1 MNKLNL
7 IWAIML
13 AAIISSCDGSSV
25 HLNEMTYNTGINVTP
40 RPLSLEEKAGKF
52 ILSDNVVFVTDNAEL
67 EKVANFFA
75 AKIKQSTGYQ
85 LAIKSEQPTKGYI
98 KLSINTE
105 LDLND
110 EGYTL
115 TTSEE
120 GATIHAKTAHGAFYA
135 MQTFLQLLPAEIESP
150 VLVKAIEW
158 STPAVDIKDEPRL
171 KYRGQMLDVCRH
183 FVDVDYIK
191 KQLDVLAM
199 FKINRFHWHLTED
212 QAWRIEIK
220 KYPKLTELGSKRVEG
235 EGDTYGPF
243 FYTQEQIK
251 EVVAYAKER
260 FIEVIP
266 EVELPG
272 HGVAA
277 LTAYPEFSCT
287 GGPFEVRNIWGV
299 SNDIYCAGNED
310 TFKFLEDVIAEVV
323 PLFESEYFH
332 IGGDEAPKAR
342 WKECP
347 KCQARIKAEG
357 LKADKDH
364 TAEEKLQSYFVKR
377 IEKVLL
383 SHGKKMIGWDEIL
396 EGGLAPSATIMSWRG
411 EQGGITAGNMG
422 HDVIMT
428 PSPWFYLDAFQAD
441 PNVLPVG
448 IGSYI
453 ELNKTYSYDPIPA
466 KLDADKHHHIL
477 GVQGNVW
484 AEYMY
489 SPELVEYYTYPRI
502 IAVSEV
508 GWTAADR
515 KDYKDFER
523 RLENERVRL
532 DMHNINYHIPIPQDK
547 NNPSVDFVAFTDK
560 ATFEFTT
567 IEPTTIVYTT
577 DGSEPNAN
585 SAIHQEALTFD
596 QNTTLK
602 VRSILGSGKMGKV
615 RTITIEKQEFQPA
628 VEKATESKGLK
639 AEYFKGIMHKA
650 SQLEGLTATDTEY
663 IASPQKGS
671 HLVPDYRELTAEDY
685 YSSIFTGTITVEAD
699 DVYFFKSNADQVW
712 IDGKLIITNEGLVKK
727 NSRADSSIALA
738 KGAHD
743 IKFVRLSGING
754 GWPPLWEPIYLRLR
768 TSSESK
774 YKTADETY
782 FN

>member
-1 MNKLNL
+1 MKKLKS
-7 IWAIML
+7 ICTML
-13 AAIISSCDGSSV
+13 LALLVSSCSSDSV
-25 HLNEMTYNTGINVTP
+25 QLNELPYNKGINVTP
-40 RPLSLEEKAGKF
+40 RPLSLVEKTGKF
-52 ILSDNVVFVTDNAEL
+52 VLSSDVVFVADNADL
-67 EKVANFFA
+67 QKVVDFFA
-75 AKIKQSTGYQ
+75 TKMQKSTGYNFKITQTAPSKKYIQ
-85 LAIKSEQPTKGYI
+85 LSLNP
-98 KLSINTE
+98 S
-105 LDLND
+105 LDLNN

-115 TTSEE
+115 NADENSIE
-120 GATIHAKTAHGAFYA
+120 IVAKTPQGAFYG
-135 MQTFLQLLPAEIESP
+135 MQTLLQLLPAQIESP
-150 VLVKAIEW
+150 TLVDASEW
-158 STPAVDIKDEPRL
+158 SLPAVEIKDEPRL
-171 KYRGQMLDVCRH
+171 HYRGMMLDVCRH
-183 FVDVDYIK
+183 FLDVDFIK

-199 FKINRFHWHLTED
+199 FKINTFHWHLTED

-220 KYPKLTELGSKRVEG
+220 KYPKLTEISAKRTEG
-235 EGDTYGPF
+235 EGDTYGPY

-266 EVELPG
+266 EIELPG

-277 LTAYPEFSCT
+277 LTAYPQFSCT
-287 GGPFEVRNIWGV
+287 GGPFEVRNVWGI
-299 SNDIYCAGNED
+299 SNDIYCAGNEE
-310 TFKFLEDVIAEVV
+310 TFQFLEDVIAEVV

-357 LKADKDH
+357 LKAEKGH
-364 TAEEKLQSYFVKR
+364 TAEEKLQSYFVQR

-396 EGGLAPSATIMSWRG
+396 EGGLAPSATVMSWRG

-453 ELNKTYSYDPIPA
+453 ELNKTYSYNPIPE

-477 GVQGNVW
+477 GVQGNIW

-489 SPELVEYYTYPRI
+489 TPELREFYIYPRI
-502 IAVSEV
+502 LAVAEV
-508 GWTAADR
+508 GWTAAKN
-515 KDYKDFER
+515 KDYPDFER

-532 DMHNINYHIPIPQDK
+532 DMHGINYHIPIPQDK
-547 NNPSVDFVAFTDK
+547 NNPSANFVAFTDN
-560 ATFEFTT
+560 TTLEFMT

-577 DGSEPNAN
+577 DGTEPNAN
-585 SAIHQEALTFD
+585 STVYTSALTFD

-602 VRSILGSGKMGKV
+602 LRSILSSGKMSDV
-615 RTITIEKQEFQPA
+615 RTIIIEKQDFSPA
-628 VEKATESKGLK
+628 IEKNAESKGLK
-639 AEYFKGIMHKA
+639 ADYFKGVAHKV
-650 SQLEGLTATDTEY
+650 SELDGLTPTETEY
-663 IASPQKGS
+663 IVSPQRGA
-671 HLVPDYRELTAEDY
+671 HLIPNYREVFEEDY
-685 YSSIFTGTITVEAD
+685 YSSIFTGTITVDAD

-712 IDGKLIITNEGLVKK
+712 IDGKLIVDNEGMVKK
-727 NSRADSSIALA
+727 NSRKDGSIALA

-743 IKFVRLSGING
+743 IKIVRVSGIIG
-754 GWPPLWEPIYLRLR
+754 GWPPLWESVYLRLR
-768 TSSESK
+768 AAGEPK
-774 YKTADETY
+774 YKTADDSY
-782 FN
+782 FK